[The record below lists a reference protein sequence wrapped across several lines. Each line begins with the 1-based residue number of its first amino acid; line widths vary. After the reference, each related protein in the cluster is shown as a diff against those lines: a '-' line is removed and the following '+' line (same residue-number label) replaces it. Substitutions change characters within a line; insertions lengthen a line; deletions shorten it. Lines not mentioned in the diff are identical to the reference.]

1 MGLDMYLYANSKRV
15 CKDALRAMN
24 DTQERKDWYA
34 KRGIAMY
41 WRKANAI
48 HNWFVENVQDG
59 EDDCRT
65 YDVEPRQLVE
75 LRDLCKK
82 VIAASKLV
90 PDKVVSG
97 YEGRNMTPMYE
108 VIEDPSVA
116 MELLPTTSGFFFG
129 STAYD
134 EYYLADLKYTA
145 DAIQKMLEHVE
156 EVEPYRYEHERDRD
170 WYVSFQYHSSW

>member
-1 MGLDMYLYANSKRV
+1 MGLDMYLYANSKRT

-24 DTQERKDWYA
+24 DTQEWKDWYA

-48 HNWFVENVQDG
+48 HNWFVENVQGG
-59 EDDCRT
+59 EDDCHT

-75 LRDLCKK
+75 LRDLCKQ
-82 VIAASKLV
+82 VIDASKLV
-90 PDKVVSG
+90 EQTECDPYGSAAFPVYK
-97 YEGRNMTPMYE
+97 

-116 MELLPTTSGFFFG
+116 EELLPTTSGFFFG

-134 EYYLADLKYTA
+134 EYYLADLEYTA
-145 DAIQKMLEHVE
+145 NAIQKMLEHVK
-156 EVEPYRYEHERDRD
+156 EVEPYRFEHERDRD
-170 WYVSFQYHSSW
+170 WYVNFQYHSSW